1 MENLFQEAEKVR
13 YRPDKVADIALARV
27 GVFKVVPLAD
37 LFDQMVDQ
45 KLPKCFFQLEHDR
58 YLPLDSCDLQKNK
71 LRAIK
76 VEKRIRYSGSRRQR
90 KSVITTLYSSEV
102 YLTEHVLKR
111 IYQRSNLRGLNASDL
126 YFPKSAYLEELTGL
140 WSKINMDWD
149 TQLIKERLDFIY
161 PYKSGA
167 FVGSTG
173 VNPNPIKQR
182 FLYTSD
188 GVLEIIDDGSSGTNV
203 FIAKTFIDY
212 EMMNSK
218 QREVY
223 NLWSVGQYKNAAVRM
238 LSIEP
243 CPTKV
248 RYHSTKI
255 VPITPPKIISA
266 KQSSDSDA
274 A

>member
-1 MENLFQEAEKVR
+1 MENFFQETEKVR
-13 YRPDKVADIALARV
+13 YRPDKVADSALARV
-27 GVFKVVPLAD
+27 GVFKMIPLAD
-37 LFDQMVDQ
+37 LFQHMVDQ

-58 YLPLDSCDLQKNK
+58 YLPLDSCNLQKNK
-71 LRAIK
+71 LRSIK
-76 VEKRIRYSGSRRQR
+76 VEKRIRYSGTRRQR
-90 KSVITTLYSSEV
+90 KSVTTILHSSEV

-111 IYQRSNLRGLNASDL
+111 IYQRSNLRGLNESHL
-126 YFPKSAYLEELTGL
+126 YFPKSVYLEELTQL

-149 TQLIKERLDFIY
+149 TQTIKERLDFIY

-188 GVLEIIDDGSSGTNV
+188 GVLEIIDDGLGVTNV
-203 FIAKTFIDY
+203 FNAKTFIDY
-212 EMMNSK
+212 EMMNTK

-223 NLWSVGQYKNAAVRM
+223 NLWSVGQYKNAALRM

-248 RYHSTKI
+248 RHHSTK
-255 VPITPPKIISA
+255 VVALTPVRMCSVE
-266 KQSSDSDA
+266 QLSDSDA